1 MWIDAALSYLHF
13 SAMFLVFGFLT
24 VEVMLVREPIDARA
38 VVLLG
43 RSDLWYVGS
52 AIATLVTGI
61 IRLIYGAKGMAFYAG
76 NPVFWLKVGLF
87 VAVLLVSVRPTR
99 QFVRWRA
106 QVAADPGYVVADGE
120 RRRIRR
126 LVMIELHLLAFVP
139 LAAVLMAR
147 GIGSRG

>member
-24 VEVMLVREPIDARA
+24 VEVMLVREPVDARA
-38 VVLLG
+38 AVLLR
-43 RSDLWYVGS
+43 RSDAWYVGS

-61 IRLIYGAKGMAFYAG
+61 IRLSYGAKGMAFYIG
-76 NPVFWLKVGLF
+76 NPVFWLKLALF
-87 VAVLLVSVRPTR
+87 VAVLLVSVLPTR
-99 QFVRWRA
+99 QFVRWRS
-106 QVAADPGYVVADGE
+106 QVAADPQFSAADDE

-147 GIGSRG
+147 GIGN

>member
-1 MWIDAALSYLHF
+1 VWLDALLSYVHF

-38 VVLLG
+38 AVLLR

-52 AIATLVTGI
+52 AVAALATGI
-61 IRLIYGAKGMAFYAG
+61 ARLVLGAKGMAFYAG
-76 NPVFWLKVGLF
+76 NPVFWLKLALF
-87 VAVLLVSVRPTR
+87 VAVLLVSVLPTR
-99 QFVRWRA
+99 QFIRWRS
-106 QVAADPGYVVADGE
+106 QVAADPQFCAADDE

-139 LAAVLMAR
+139 LAAALMAR
-147 GIGSRG
+147 GIGN

>member
-1 MWIDAALSYLHF
+1 MWLDALLSYVHF

-24 VEVMLVREPIDARA
+24 VEVMLVREPVDARVA
-38 VVLLG
+38 VLLG
-43 RSDLWYVGS
+43 RSDAWYVGS

-61 IRLIYGAKGMAFYAG
+61 IRLSYGAKGMAFYIG
-76 NPVFWLKVGLF
+76 NPVFWLKLALF
-87 VAVLLVSVRPTR
+87 VAVLLVSVLPTR
-99 QFVRWRA
+99 QFVRWRS
-106 QVAADPGYVVADGE
+106 QVAADPQFSAADDE

-147 GIGSRG
+147 GIGN